1 MSKKK
6 KKSVKGQKLAAHTLR
21 IEIKRLFKRTP
32 QKRFNAKQIIR
43 KLKLANSRDS
53 VQDALNKLAEKEVIR
68 SIGDDKFKFNIDE
81 VGGRNLSSGEKT
93 VYEGRVDMTR
103 SGSAYIVIEGLE
115 DDIHVSSKYLKTA
128 LNGDTVKINTWHPRG
143 RNKPEG
149 EVLAILQRGSEY
161 FIGTFS
167 KSQKYGFVMPDKLNM
182 PVDIIVF
189 PEEQNEAKDG
199 DKVVVKIVK
208 WHDKGNKSPV
218 GTITSV
224 LGKSGTSD
232 IEMKSILINNGF
244 NLAFPE
250 DVLAEVT
257 AFPDGVDER
266 EVAVRRDMR
275 TIATF
280 TIDPVDAKDFD
291 DALSIEYFE
300 DGSCEIGVHIA
311 DVTHFV
317 KPKTA
322 LDKEAYL
329 RSTSV
334 YLVDRVLPM
343 LPEKLSNGLCS
354 LRPNEDKYTFSAVFK
369 FDDKDKLVGKW
380 FGKTLT
386 HSDRR
391 FAYAEA
397 QEVIETGEGDMA
409 KEIKDMARIARKM
422 RKQRFKEGAIAF
434 ESEEVRFKLDENG
447 VPIDVY
453 IKERKEANLLIED
466 FMLLANKE
474 VALYVNK
481 KEKPE
486 IPYVYRVHDLPNPD
500 KVAEFARF
508 AFELG
513 VKMNTDTP
521 EQIAKSYND
530 LAKLAEKDDA
540 LKQLQPIAI
549 RTMAKAEYSTEN
561 IGHYGLG
568 FDFYSHFTS
577 PIRRYSD
584 VLAHRILYQ
593 VLEGKN
599 YRNDK
604 EKLEAQCKHISLMER
619 KATDAE
625 RESIKYK
632 QVEFIQNHVGEAFD
646 GVISGIIDR
655 GIFVELSHSKCE
667 GMVGFDTM
675 TEAFEVTDGR
685 LKAVGQRTGTT
696 YKMGDKVRV
705 VITDT
710 DLQRRQINM
719 EFSEDSTLTE

>member
-6 KKSVKGQKLAAHTLR
+6 KKNNKKGQKLAAHTLR
-21 IEIKRLFKRTP
+21 VEIKKLFKRNA
-32 QKRFNAKQIIR
+32 QKRLNAKQIIR
-43 KLKLANSRDS
+43 KLKIANSRDS
-53 VQDALNKLAEKEVIR
+53 VQDALDKLADKEVIR
-68 SIGDDKFKFNIDE
+68 SIGDDKYKLILGEGNE
-81 VGGRNLSSGEKT
+81 RGRMSAGDKQI
-93 VYEGRVDMTR
+93 YEGRVDMTR
-103 SGSAYIVIEGLE
+103 SGSAYIVIDGLE
-115 DDIHVSSKYLKTA
+115 DDIHVSQKYLKSA
-128 LNGDTVKINTWHPRG
+128 LNGDIVKINTWKPRG
-143 RNKPEG
+143 RNKAEG
-149 EVLAILQRGSEY
+149 EVLEVVQRGSEY

-167 KSQKYGFVMPDKLNM
+167 KSKKFGFVMPDKLNM

-189 PEEQNEAKDG
+189 PEDQNEASDG
-199 DKVVVKIVK
+199 DKVVVKITK
-208 WHDKGNKSPV
+208 WHDQGNKSPV

-224 LGKSGTSD
+224 LGKSGSSD
-232 IEMKSILINNGF
+232 IEMKSILINAGF
-244 NLAFPE
+244 NLEFPEEVLAETAAFPE
-250 DVLAEVT
+250 
-257 AFPDGVDER
+257 GVDEA
-266 EVAVRRDMR
+266 EVDMRRDMR
-275 TIATF
+275 DIATF

-291 DALSIEYFE
+291 DALSIEYLE
-300 DGSCEIGVHIA
+300 DGGCEIGVHIA

-354 LRPNEDKYTFSAVFK
+354 LRPNEDKYTFSAVFT
-369 FDDKDKLVGKW
+369 FDEKDKLVGKW

-391 FAYAEA
+391 FAYEEA

-409 KEIKDMARIARKM
+409 KEIADMARIARKM

-434 ESEEVRFKLDENG
+434 ESEEVRFKLDEDG

-453 IKERKEANLLIED
+453 IKERREANLLIED
-466 FMLLANKE
+466 YMLLANKE
-474 VALYVNK
+474 VALFVNK

-508 AFELG
+508 AYELG
-513 VKMNTDTP
+513 IKLKVDTP
-521 EQIAKSYND
+521 EQIAQSYND
-530 LAKLAEKDDA
+530 LAKQAEENDA
-540 LKQLQPIAI
+540 LKLLQPIAI
-549 RTMAKAEYSTEN
+549 RTMSKAEYSTNN

-568 FDFYSHFTS
+568 FEYYSHFTS

-584 VLAHRILYQ
+584 VLAHRILQQ
-593 VLEGKN
+593 VLIGKN

-619 KATDAE
+619 KATEAE

-632 QVEFIQNHVGEAFD
+632 QVEFIKNHVGEAFD

-655 GIFVELSHSKCE
+655 GMFVELVHSKCE
-667 GMVGFDTM
+667 GMVGFESLD
-675 TEAFEVTDGR
+675 EAFDVKDGR
-685 LKAVGQRTGTT
+685 LSAVGLRSGKT
-696 YKMGDKVRV
+696 YKMGDSVRV
-705 VITDT
+705 VITNADM
-710 DLQRRQINM
+710 QRRQIDM
-719 EFSEDSTLTE
+719 TFEEE

>member
-1 MSKKK
+1 
-6 KKSVKGQKLAAHTLR
+6 
-21 IEIKRLFKRTP
+21 
-32 QKRFNAKQIIR
+32 
-43 KLKLANSRDS
+43 
-53 VQDALNKLAEKEVIR
+53 
-68 SIGDDKFKFNIDE
+68 
-81 VGGRNLSSGEKT
+81 
-93 VYEGRVDMTR
+93 MTR
-103 SGSAYIVIEGLE
+103 SGSAYIVVDGLE
-115 DDIHVSSKYLKTA
+115 DDIHVSAKYLKSA
-128 LNGDTVKINTWHPRG
+128 LNGDIVKINTWKPRG
-143 RNKPEG
+143 RIKPEG
-149 EVLAILQRGSEY
+149 EVLEVVQRGSEY

-167 KSQKYGFVMPDKLNM
+167 KSKKYGFVMPDKQNM

-189 PEEQNEAKDG
+189 PEEQNDASDG
-199 DKVVVKIVK
+199 DKVVVKIIK
-208 WHDKGNKSPV
+208 WHDRGNKSPV
-218 GTITSV
+218 GSVTTV
-224 LGKSGTSD
+224 LGKSGSSD

-244 NLAFPE
+244 NLDFPE
-250 DVLAEVT
+250 EVIAET
-257 AFPDGVDER
+257 ERFPDGVDEA
-266 EVAVRRDMR
+266 EVAKRRDMR
-275 TIATF
+275 TIPTF

-311 DVTHFV
+311 DVTHYV

-343 LPEKLSNGLCS
+343 LPERLSNGLCS

-369 FDDKDKLVGKW
+369 FDKKDKLVGKW

-391 FAYAEA
+391 FAYGEA
-397 QEVIETGEGDMA
+397 QEVIETGEVDMA
-409 KEIKDMARIARKM
+409 KEIKDMPRIARKM

-434 ESEEVRFKLDENG
+434 ESEEVRFKLDEDG

-453 IKERKEANLLIED
+453 VKERKEANMMIED
-466 FMLLANKE
+466 YMLLANKE
-474 VALYVNK
+474 VALFVNK

-513 VKMNTDTP
+513 VKMKTDTP

-530 LAKLAEKDDA
+530 LAKLAEKDDSV
-540 LKQLQPIAI
+540 KMLQPIAI
-549 RTMAKAEYSTEN
+549 RTMAKAEYSTDN

-568 FDFYSHFTS
+568 FEFYSHFTS

-599 YRNDK
+599 YRNNK

-619 KATDAE
+619 KATDSE

-632 QVEFIQNHVGEAFD
+632 QVEFIEKHVGEAFD

-655 GIFVELSHSKCE
+655 GIFVELVHSKCE
-667 GMVGFDTM
+667 GIVGFDTVD
-675 TEAFEVTDGR
+675 EPFEVKDGR
-685 LKAVGQRTGTT
+685 LKAVGLKTGKT
-696 YKMGDKVRV
+696 YKMGDTVRV
-705 VITDT
+705 IVTNADI
-710 DLQRRQINM
+710 QRRQIDM
-719 EFSEDSTLTE
+719 TFEDGE

>member
-6 KKSVKGQKLAAHTLR
+6 KNTTKGQKLAAHTLR
-21 IEIKRLFKRTP
+21 VEIKRLFKRNA

-53 VQDALNKLAEKEVIR
+53 VQDALDKLANKEVIR

-143 RNKPEG
+143 RIKPEG
-149 EVLAILQRGSEY
+149 EVLEVLQRGSEY

-199 DKVVVKIVK
+199 DKVVVKIIK
-208 WHDKGNKSPV
+208 WHDRGNKSPV

-224 LGKSGTSD
+224 LGKSGSSD

-244 NLAFPE
+244 NLEFPE

-257 AFPDGVDER
+257 AFPDGVDKG

-275 TIATF
+275 QIATF

-300 DGSCEIGVHIA
+300 DGSCEVGVHIA

-369 FDDKDKLVGKW
+369 FDDKDKLIGKW

-397 QEVIETGEGDMA
+397 QEVIETGEGDMS

-513 VKMNTDTP
+513 VKMKTDTP

-530 LAKLAEKDDA
+530 LAKLAEKNEA

-549 RTMAKAEYSTEN
+549 RTMAKAEYSTNN

-599 YRNDK
+599 YRTDK

-632 QVEFIQNHVGEAFD
+632 QVEFIQNHVGETFD

-719 EFSEDSTLTE
+719 EFSEDSTLA

>member
-1 MSKKK
+1 MSKKNK
-6 KKSVKGQKLAAHTLR
+6 KKIKGQKLAAHSLR
-21 IEIKRLFKRTP
+21 VEIKRLFKRNSK
-32 QKRFNAKQIIR
+32 KRFNAKQIIR
-43 KLKLANSRDS
+43 KLKLANSKDS
-53 VQDALNKLAEKEVIR
+53 VQNALEKLADKEVIY
-68 SIGDDKFKFNIDE
+68 SIGDDRYKFNSKE
-81 VGGRNLSSGEKT
+81 KGSTRLSNGEKT
-93 VYEGRVDMTR
+93 IYEGRVDMTR
-103 SGSAYIVIEGLE
+103 SGSAYIVVEGLE
-115 DDIHVSSKYLKTA
+115 EDIHVAAKYLKTA
-128 LNGDTVKINTWHPRG
+128 LNGDTVSINTWQPRG
-143 RNKPEG
+143 RIKPEG
-149 EVLAILQRGSEY
+149 EVLEVLQRGSEY

-167 KSQKYGFVMPDKLNM
+167 KSKKYGFVMPDKLNM

-199 DKVVVKIVK
+199 DKVVVKVIK
-208 WHDKGNKSPV
+208 WHDRGNKSPV
-218 GTITSV
+218 GSITSV
-224 LGKSGTSD
+224 LGKSGSSD

-244 NLAFPE
+244 NLEFPE
-250 DVLAEVT
+250 EVLAEVG
-257 AFPDGVDER
+257 AFPDGVDEA
-266 EVAVRRDMR
+266 EADMRRDMR
-275 TIATF
+275 AIATF

-369 FDDKDKLVGKW
+369 FDKKDKLVGKW

-397 QEVIETGEGDMA
+397 QEVIETGKGDMA

-434 ESEEVRFKLDENG
+434 ESEEVRFKLDEDG

-474 VALYVNK
+474 VALFVNK

-513 VKMNTDTP
+513 VKMQTDTP

-530 LAKLAEKDDA
+530 LAKLAEKNEA

-549 RTMAKAEYSTEN
+549 RTMAKAEYSTNN

-568 FDFYSHFTS
+568 FEFYSHFTS

-584 VLAHRILYQ
+584 VLAHRILYK

-599 YRNDK
+599 YRTDK

-632 QVEFIQNHVGEAFD
+632 QVEFIQNHVGETFD

-655 GIFVELSHSKCE
+655 GIFVELLHSKCE
-667 GMVGFDTM
+667 GMVGFATM
-675 TEAFEVTDGR
+675 LEAFEVTDGR
-685 LKAVGQRTGTT
+685 LKAIGQRTGKE
-696 YKMGDKVRV
+696 YKMGDLVKV

-719 EFSEDSTLTE
+719 EFTD

>member
-6 KKSVKGQKLAAHTLR
+6 KKSVKGKKLAAHTLR
-21 IEIKRLFKRTP
+21 VEIKKLFKRNAS
-32 QKRFNAKQIIR
+32 KRFNAKQIIR

-53 VQDALNKLAEKEVIR
+53 VQDALDKLTKKETIRHLGENKYKLNYTDARIPGAR
-68 SIGDDKFKFNIDE
+68 
-81 VGGRNLSSGEKT
+81 GGSGEKT

-103 SGSAYIVIEGLE
+103 SGSAYIVIDGLA
-115 DDIHVSSKYLKTA
+115 DDIHVSAKFLKTA
-128 LNGDTVKINTWHPRG
+128 LNGDTVKINSWHPRG

-149 EVLAILQRGSEY
+149 EVLEVLERGSEH

-167 KSQKYGFVMPDKLNM
+167 KSQKYGFVIVDKLNM
-182 PVDIIVF
+182 PVDIMVF
-189 PEEQNEAKDG
+189 PEEQNEAGDG
-199 DKVVVKIVK
+199 DKVVVKVTK
-208 WHDKGNKSPV
+208 WHDKGRKSPV
-218 GTITSV
+218 GKITTV

-244 NLAFPE
+244 NLDFPE
-250 DVLAEVT
+250 DVLAEVE
-257 AFPDGVDER
+257 AFPDGVDEG
-266 EVAVRRDMR
+266 EVSVRRDMR
-275 TIATF
+275 AIATF

-311 DVTHFV
+311 DVTHYV

-343 LPEKLSNGLCS
+343 LPERLSNGLCS

-369 FDDKDKLVGKW
+369 FDKKDKLVGKW

-391 FAYAEA
+391 FAYEEA
-397 QEVIETGEGDMA
+397 QVVIETGEGDMA

-434 ESEEVRFKLDENG
+434 ESEEVRFKLDENA

-453 IKERKEANLLIED
+453 VKERKEANLLIED
-466 FMLLANKE
+466 YMLLANKE
-474 VALYVNK
+474 VAIFVNK

-486 IPYVYRVHDLPNPD
+486 IPYIYRIHDLPNPD

-513 VKMNTDTP
+513 VKMKTDTP
-521 EQIAKSYND
+521 EQIAQSYNN
-530 LAKLAEKDDA
+530 LAKEAEENDA
-540 LKQLQPIAI
+540 LKMLQPIAI
-549 RTMAKAEYSTEN
+549 RTMAKAEYSPDN

-568 FDFYSHFTS
+568 FEFYAHFTS

-599 YRNDK
+599 YRVDK
-604 EKLEAQCKHISLMER
+604 EKLSAQCKHISLMER
-619 KATDAE
+619 KATDSE

-632 QVEFIQNHVGEAFD
+632 QVEFIMNHVGEAFD
-646 GVISGIIDR
+646 GVVSGIIDR

-667 GMVGFDTM
+667 GMVGFETM
-675 TEAFEVTDGR
+675 PEAFEVTDGR
-685 LKAVGQRTGTT
+685 LKAVGQSTGTT
-696 YKMGDKVRV
+696 YTMGQSVRV
-705 VITDT
+705 VVTSA
-710 DLQRRQINM
+710 DLQRRQIDMTFAEEM
-719 EFSEDSTLTE
+719 EE